1 MNVRGHTGWA
11 AGFAG
16 WVLLAAVPLGAADPA
31 PPLDELK
38 SELKA
43 IKRDQNTELN
53 APGSGPK
60 IVLPAPAPEAAG
72 ETPFKPAAPREKP
85 ATDKVAGKK
94 SDWLVEAMELQ
105 SRGRTDRWDEAK
117 GTIAELKKEPLDPSD
132 PAFLVKIYAAQAR
145 EKKAREEGN
154 RAVRERGAAPP
165 WAAASDDLL
174 AEYLGHWI
182 TPENRALLG
191 LDKSRAQE
199 AAEGGAAPPW
209 AAASDDLLAEYL
221 GHWITPENR
230 ALLGLDKSR
239 AQEAA
244 GLGAAPVLGGLGPH
258 PAKAAGP
265 RVLPLDLSANTDQAA
280 LPAENPFLAGL
291 KLDAPPARPGA
302 GVAAAPPR
310 ATEVG
315 RPAAPPAP
323 PLRPPAAARPP
334 PSPADDQKYFPQL
347 RRF

>member
-154 RAVRERGAAPP
+154 RAG
-165 WAAASDDLL
+165 
-174 AEYLGHWI
+174 
-182 TPENRALLG
+182 
-191 LDKSRAQE
+191 
-199 AAEGGAAPPW
+199 EGGAAPPW